1 MTLLKPCI
9 ECDTLSDRSLC
20 PEHRPT
26 YTKPER
32 DPYDHQFRKLSEL
45 ARKLQPFCLWCNT
58 SDDLQLDHTPA
69 AWEAKAAGKPITL
82 AMCRVL
88 CGDCNRLAGQ
98 AKPGPGQRT
107 SEERPDLTDKSGPG
121 RFFTP
126 GGSGQLRR
134 GPAPGLTQASNN
146 TPALGPRGRLVATW

>member
-58 SDDLQLDHTPA
+58 DQDLQADHTPK
-69 AWEAKAAGKPITL
+69 AWERKAAGLPIRL
-82 AMCRVL
+82 CDIRVL

-98 AKPGPGQRT
+98 AKPGPNQRT
-107 SEERPDLTDKSGPG
+107 SEEKPERQNTTGPG
-121 RFFTP
+121 RLFNP
-126 GGSGQLRR
+126 GGYSQQR
-134 GPAPGLTQASNN
+134 GVPTRGVRQSPSNSPA
-146 TPALGPRGRLVATW
+146 GRLVGTW